1 MTFLFCL
8 VAFITV
14 GSAVSVVIARNPV
27 YSAFWLVLH
36 LLSVAGI
43 FAMLEAEFLTAAQI
57 IVYAGAIMVLVLFV
71 IMLLGLSR
79 DNEPFPILLG
89 GGAIVA
95 GAIFLAMFVPLL
107 LEQYGETASLQGQFQ
122 GGVKEIGLVLYS
134 KYLYPFEVASI
145 LIMAGIVGAV
155 ILARRKRDGS
165 ESGTS
170 KGAGA

>member
-89 GGAIVA
+89 GGAC
-95 GAIFLAMFVPLL
+95 FCKSSFWRNFFTRNLL
-107 LEQYGETASLQGQFQ
+107 NTRIPGNRC
-122 GGVKEIGLVLYS
+122 GL
-134 KYLYPFEVASI
+134 KIDE
-145 LIMAGIVGAV
+145 
-155 ILARRKRDGS
+155 
-165 ESGTS
+165 
-170 KGAGA
+170 